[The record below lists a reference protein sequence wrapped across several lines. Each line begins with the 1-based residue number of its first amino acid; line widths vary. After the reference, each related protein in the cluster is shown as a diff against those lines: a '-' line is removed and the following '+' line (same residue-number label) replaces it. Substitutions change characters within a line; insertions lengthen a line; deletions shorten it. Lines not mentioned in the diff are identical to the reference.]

1 MGLAVLNI
9 KGRCRDSWCRQV
21 IGCSTRAI
29 DHGRFAN
36 RAKKYDEN
44 LDYGGGLSGKSDGTL
59 RRGKKWGRSLRAAG
73 GKAPHKPRSLVI
85 RASQKNG
92 LSKIR
97 DYGVIW
103 SDILIPLVSEA
114 VCVAIEE
121 QANGDDVQ
129 FIPAIIRSSGE
140 AIDGSYFLLNPTR
153 KVDVTD
159 HDASEP
165 IVVKI
170 AGFPDAKVGFKK
182 MVLGPD
188 FPANGIGRQ
197 YDSPTYIVVGDQLA
211 DAVLRA
217 TKNGVRFTTG
227 IPPAG

>member
-1 MGLAVLNI
+1 MGVSQTERRSMTKIWTTEADCPES
-9 KGRCRDSWCRQV
+9 RMAR
-21 IGCSTRAI
+21 
-29 DHGRFAN
+29 
-36 RAKKYDEN
+36 YDEAK
-44 LDYGGGLSGKSDGTL
+44 SGVDRFEL
-59 RRGKKWGRSLRAAG
+59 QAA
-73 GKAPHKPRSLVI
+73 KHLISPAPLLFELP
-85 RASQKNG
+85 KNG

-153 KVDVTD
+153 KVDVVD

>member
-1 MGLAVLNI
+1 MTKIWTTEADYPESRMAL
-9 KGRCRDSWCRQV
+9 
-21 IGCSTRAI
+21 
-29 DHGRFAN
+29 
-36 RAKKYDEN
+36 YDEARN
-44 LDYGGGLSGKSDGTL
+44 EVDRFELQAAKRLVSPVPL
-59 RRGKKWGRSLRAAG
+59 LFELPKK
-73 GKAPHKPRSLVI
+73 
-85 RASQKNG
+85 G

-114 VCVAIEE
+114 VRVAIEE
-121 QANGDDVQ
+121 LVNDDDVQ
-129 FIPAIIRSSGE
+129 FIPADIRSSGE

-153 KVDVTD
+153 KVDVVD

-165 IVVKI
+165 IVVKVS
-170 AGFPDAKVGFKK
+170 GFPDAKVGFKK
-182 MVLGPD
+182 MVLRPE

-197 YDSPTYIVVGDQLA
+197 YDSPTYIIVGDQLA

-217 TKNGVRFTTG
+217 TKKGVRFTTG

>member
-1 MGLAVLNI
+1 MLDKNHHHERAQT
-9 KGRCRDSWCRQV
+9 GRRSMTKIWTTEADYPESRM
-21 IGCSTRAI
+21 AL
-29 DHGRFAN
+29 
-36 RAKKYDEN
+36 YDEAKSGVDRFE
-44 LDYGGGLSGKSDGTL
+44 LQAAKPLVRPASLFFELPQKGL
-59 RRGKKWGRSLRAAG
+59 
-73 GKAPHKPRSLVI
+73 P
-85 RASQKNG
+85 
-92 LSKIR
+92 KIR

-114 VCVAIEE
+114 VRVAIEKL
-121 QANGDDVQ
+121 ANDDDVQ
-129 FIPAIIRSSGE
+129 FIPAVIRSSGE

-153 KVDVTD
+153 KVDVVD

-170 AGFPDAKVGFKK
+170 SGFPDAKVGFRR
-182 MVLGPD
+182 MVLRPD

-197 YDSPTYIVVGDQLA
+197 YDSLTCIVVGDQLA

-217 TKNGVRFTTG
+217 TKNGVGFTTG